1 MSKNNMMSSS
11 HAIRIKIIGNKES
24 KKLDFNPKNNIKQNL
39 QNSNINKS
47 INPKRF
53 NPGPKINN
61 VEMNFQKSRDNIIKK
76 PSSKKVNP
84 IIPNTKKEAKPYKI
98 SVIENDKRN
107 FNLKGSK
114 EANNNFSFP
123 ITKSNAKIQ
132 PKTNIPPKVK
142 NNKYVKL
149 AGEGNISYCISTL
162 YCLANNN
169 NIIEY
174 LSNLY
179 EKKAPIDQTKNPIT
193 FLFYRMLSHFQKKD
207 KDLYSLK
214 NFCQQISAA
223 NFIFKGKKEKKVTDF
238 ILFLLEKFHQDD
250 KIENKIFKEIELKQE
265 IYSNINKFQEY
276 LKYYEKSFIFQN
288 YAWINEKN
296 IKCLGCKNE
305 NKINSYYFT
314 YDLNIS
320 SAINKFIIESSS
332 EINRKLPNLSIKK
345 CIEYNLEPE
354 ILYNVY
360 CPSCDK
366 KTNLE
371 RKNLIY
377 PLSDNII
384 ILLNG
389 IEQQNIMDS
398 MKENNIIITI
408 DKVLELPL
416 DKFLNGM
423 KRRYKINSVI
433 YYDFNNKSYINYCYH
448 NNIWIRYSEN
458 NITER
463 QSDEFLNSEKFPV
476 VIFYSA
482 N

>member
-1 MSKNNMMSSS
+1 MMSSS

-174 LSNLY
+174 LCNLY

-193 FLFYRMLSHFQKKD
+193 FLFYRML
-207 KDLYSLK
+207 
-214 NFCQQISAA
+214 
-223 NFIFKGKKEKKVTDF
+223 
-238 ILFLLEKFHQDD
+238 
-250 KIENKIFKEIELKQE
+250 
-265 IYSNINKFQEY
+265 
-276 LKYYEKSFIFQN
+276 
-288 YAWINEKN
+288 
-296 IKCLGCKNE
+296 
-305 NKINSYYFT
+305 
-314 YDLNIS
+314 
-320 SAINKFIIESSS
+320 
-332 EINRKLPNLSIKK
+332 
-345 CIEYNLEPE
+345 
-354 ILYNVY
+354 
-360 CPSCDK
+360 
-366 KTNLE
+366 
-371 RKNLIY
+371 
-377 PLSDNII
+377 
-384 ILLNG
+384 
-389 IEQQNIMDS
+389 
-398 MKENNIIITI
+398 
-408 DKVLELPL
+408 
-416 DKFLNGM
+416 
-423 KRRYKINSVI
+423 
-433 YYDFNNKSYINYCYH
+433 
-448 NNIWIRYSEN
+448 
-458 NITER
+458 
-463 QSDEFLNSEKFPV
+463 
-476 VIFYSA
+476 
-482 N
+482 